1 MEKKSGFQFKGY
13 KVLKSHIEILGAS
26 GDELTVSFDPKG
38 KLDRSNKTFKLD
50 LLISISEN
58 TGNLK
63 IEVLISGDFIFHE
76 ETNLENFLYVNA
88 PALMFPYVRSYIT
101 ALTALS
107 GISPITLPT
116 MNLSGLK
123 SQIESNTTEVN
134 G

>member
-13 KVLKSHIEILGAS
+13 KVLKSHIEVSGES
-26 GDELTVSFDPKG
+26 GDDLTVSFAPKG
-38 KLDRSNKTFKLD
+38 LLDRSHKTFKLD

-58 TGNLK
+58 TGSLN
-63 IEVLISGDFIFHE
+63 IEVLISGDFVFNE

-88 PALMFPYVRSYIT
+88 PAIMFPYVRSYIT

-107 GISPITLPT
+107 GIPTITLPT
-116 MNLSGLK
+116 MNLSGLQK
-123 SQIESNTTEVN
+123 EIENNTTEVN